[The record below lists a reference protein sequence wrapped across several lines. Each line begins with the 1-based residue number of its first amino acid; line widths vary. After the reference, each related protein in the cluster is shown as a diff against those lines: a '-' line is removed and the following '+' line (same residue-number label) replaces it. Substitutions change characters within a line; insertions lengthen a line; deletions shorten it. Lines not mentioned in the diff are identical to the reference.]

1 MNRML
6 DLRQIL
12 IILPEIV
19 LIPTSSKFSK
29 NILFKSVTTIFKI
42 FVLECKILWL
52 LKQNFVVVRETDR
65 FMLNVIPLIRL
76 HCIVYAIPI
85 PINHIKNKIVNF
97 QSLNLK
103 VKERLCREYFSKNVN
118 LCIETCCGFIWLDG
132 QGQWIKPFEPF
143 DVWCLQNFSSD
154 QKFSAPWA
162 VLYLNSP
169 TRYAA
174 GEGGVD
180 SCY

>member
-12 IILPEIV
+12 IMLPEIV

-85 PINHIKNKIVNF
+85 PIKYYIKYSSRNCQLSKFELESFEKDFMQRIFQLKRKSVLTCGGFLYGWMAKVNG
-97 QSLNLK
+97 LNL
-103 VKERLCREYFSKNVN
+103 LNF
-118 LCIETCCGFIWLDG
+118 
-132 QGQWIKPFEPF
+132 
-143 DVWCLQNFSSD
+143 WCLVSVKLFLWSEFCAPSGWP
-154 QKFSAPWA
+154 SA
-162 VLYLNSP
+162 LHH
-169 TRYAA
+169 
-174 GEGGVD
+174 
-180 SCY
+180 

>member
-12 IILPEIV
+12 IMLPEIV

-42 FVLECKILWL
+42 FVLKCKILWL

-85 PINHIKNKIVNF
+85 PIKYYIKYRRNCQRSKF
-97 QSLNLK
+97 ELESFK
-103 VKERLCREYFSKNVN
+103 KDYAEKNVN
-118 LCIETCCGFIWLDG
+118 PFQTCCGFVWLDG
-132 QGQWIKPFEPF
+132 QGQWIKPSQPF
-143 DVWCLQNFSSD
+143 DVWCLLNFSSD
-154 QKFSAPWA
+154 QNFVHLQPGLKPSSSS
-162 VLYLNSP
+162 SP
-169 TRYAA
+169 ANKCTQHQMR
-174 GEGGVD
+174 
-180 SCY
+180 

>member
-12 IILPEIV
+12 IMLPEIV

-65 FMLNVIPLIRL
+65 IMLNVIPLIRL

-85 PINHIKNKIVNF
+85 PIKYYIKYSSRNCQLSKFELESFKKDYAENI
-97 QSLNLK
+97 S
-103 VKERLCREYFSKNVN
+103 VKTQICSNVR
-118 LCIETCCGFIWLDG
+118 WLLVWLAG
-132 QGQWIKPFEPF
+132 QGQWIKPPE
-143 DVWCLQNFSSD
+143 LLMS
-154 QKFSAPWA
+154 
-162 VLYLNSP
+162 
-169 TRYAA
+169 
-174 GEGGVD
+174 GV
-180 SCY
+180 C